1 MGIVNATPNSF
12 YANSRAANEHQAVAM
27 AQKHL
32 EAGATILDIGAVS
45 TRPNAEIPDEETE
58 LERLIPL
65 VKAIS
70 RAFPHAILSVD
81 TFRAKVLEAAFD
93 AGAAILN
100 DVSGTQL
107 DSELIPV
114 AARLKVPYI
123 LMHFDGSLS
132 DIHQRPK
139 TEDLFLHIFDAL
151 NQRIHQ
157 LQQADIYDIVID
169 PGFGFN
175 KSLEDNY
182 LVFNRLE
189 DFKALNQPLLVGISR
204 KSMIWKLLNSTPED
218 IVSATTA
225 LHLQALLK
233 GANIIRTHDVKEV
246 SQAVR
251 LAEMLVR

>member
-27 AQKHL
+27 AQAHL

-45 TRPNAEIPDEETE
+45 TRPNAEIPDEKTE
-58 LERLIPL
+58 LERLVPL
-65 VKAIS
+65 VKAIN
-70 RAFPHAILSVD
+70 RAFPQAVLSVD

-93 AGAAILN
+93 VGASILN

-107 DSELIPV
+107 DPELIPM

-157 LQQADIYDIVID
+157 LQQADIYDIIID

-182 LVFNRLE
+182 LIFNRLE

-204 KSMIWKLLNSTPED
+204 KSMVWKLLNSTPED
-218 IVSATTA
+218 IISATTA

-246 SQAVR
+246 SQAIR